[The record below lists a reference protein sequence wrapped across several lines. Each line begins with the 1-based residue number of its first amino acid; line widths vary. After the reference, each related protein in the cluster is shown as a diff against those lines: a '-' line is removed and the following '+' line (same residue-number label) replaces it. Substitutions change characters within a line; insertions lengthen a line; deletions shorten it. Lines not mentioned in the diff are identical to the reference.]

1 MFCFPARDNFGVVIH
16 WSWGSF
22 FIFFAFDILLQ
33 TLGVLPVAER
43 YAANNGMA
51 LIFSVLLALTWV
63 CAIGALLRELAL
75 LLTCTT
81 LAIGATIA
89 CPGYHYGSEAA
100 LKVAGY
106 FFMVSTTIH
115 TYTRIHTGAT
125 VRSPLVA
132 ACFLHVTNCTPCC
145 SCLR

>member
-1 MFCFPARDNFGVVIH
+1 
-16 WSWGSF
+16 
-22 FIFFAFDILLQ
+22 LLQ

-100 LKVAGY
+100 LKAAGY
-106 FFMVSTTIH
+106 FFMVITHKPTHAYTHRCSSSTAH
-115 TYTRIHTGAT
+115 P
-125 VRSPLVA
+125 SLLLLVI
-132 ACFLHVTNCTPCC
+132 CM
-145 SCLR
+145 